1 MEKYIHNYLSS
12 TYFVKTSKIGND
24 GIYLIDDVNLYPY
37 PVYGNK
43 LIKELVLVFYLD
55 EVSLKASI
63 NTWAI
68 TQKPDVDLG
77 FFWEQFEV
85 LMPMAARVAAQT
97 VGLDLV
103 AVQPMSLPKGL
114 LSFMDFNYSGETPD
128 RNESVYH
135 QEVVERNEERVR
147 QSWAQVVEDLAPAWQ
162 TENIMKL
169 MENQQIFASSRKKEE

>member
-1 MEKYIHNYLSS
+1 MDKHIHKYLSS
-12 TYFVKTSKIGND
+12 VYFVKTSKIGND
-24 GIYLIDDVNLYPY
+24 GIYAINDLNLYPY

-43 LIKELVLVFYLD
+43 LIKELVLLFYLD
-55 EVSLKASI
+55 EVTLKTSI

-97 VGLDLV
+97 IGLDLV
-103 AVQPMSLPKGL
+103 PVQPMSLPTGL
-114 LSFMDFNYSGETPD
+114 LTFMDFNYSGDTPN
-128 RNESVYH
+128 RNGRVYH
-135 QEVVERNEERVR
+135 QEVVEINEERVR
-147 QSWAQVVEDLAPAWQ
+147 QSWAPILEGLAPACK
-162 TENIMKL
+162 TENIIKL